1 MKICDTPLQYFLAR
15 KGMGYAK
22 KYGHMKVQV
31 LKKKVYGFMRVQL
44 EEKKKERKKCHAQN
58 KKKRRGSI

>member
-1 MKICDTPLQYFLAR
+1 MC
-15 KGMGYAK
+15 YAK